1 LKNRHHEIIFYYI
14 ITHIKSIIRNEK
26 IPMYL
31 EMFATTFDV
40 DYTNLTILYH
50 QHFSRITPRIKE
62 VALMARD
69 LGISVRRFPI
79 NWNYAYTLIRKHP
92 DDQLQNKIL
101 NESLVATMID
111 FNKKYV
117 KLSEK
122 HPAFLK
128 EVYNDTV

>member
-1 LKNRHHEIIFYYI
+1 
-14 ITHIKSIIRNEK
+14 
-26 IPMYL
+26 
-31 EMFATTFDV
+31 
-40 DYTNLTILYH
+40 
-50 QHFSRITPRIKE
+50 
-62 VALMARD
+62 MARD

-79 NWNYAYTLIRKHP
+79 NWNYAYTLIRKNP
-92 DDQLQNKIL
+92 DEQLQDKIL